1 MEKTL
6 TIRDLRI
13 SFQAS
18 GGTVRAVRGV
28 DLDLYQG
35 ETLAIVGESG
45 SGKSVTVK
53 AIMGIVS
60 SNQIVEGGTIL
71 YRCREKD
78 EWTERDLLRLSR
90 REMRRHIN
98 GTHIAMVFQD
108 PMTAAGRSSCWSS
121 SASRRQKSGC
131 GTIPTSSPEACVSA
145 WSSPLPSPAART
157 F

>member
-53 AIMGIVS
+53 AIMGIVLAS
-60 SNQIVEGGTIL
+60 S
-71 YRCREKD
+71 R
-78 EWTERDLLRLSR
+78 S
-90 REMRRHIN
+90 
-98 GTHIAMVFQD
+98 IARMVLV
-108 PMTAAGRSSCWSS
+108 
-121 SASRRQKSGC
+121 ASR
-131 GTIPTSSPEACVSA
+131 
-145 WSSPLPSPAART
+145 PSITGMRMSMRIAE
-157 F
+157 

>member
-90 REMRRHIN
+90 REMRRHI
-98 GTHIAMVFQD
+98 
-108 PMTAAGRSSCWSS
+108 AAGRSSCWSS